1 MAQTPEIPAPSVL
14 PVFPLTG
21 SLLLPGT
28 LLPLNIFEPRYRHL
42 VADALGDR
50 ETGMH
55 IGMIQPIVP
64 RLDNFG
70 PAEPLLLEEPP
81 KLYGIGC
88 VGRIDRC
95 EPQPDGRF
103 EIVLRGICRF
113 RIGQELPE
121 QKGYRRVTADY
132 AEFLDDV
139 TEPQAFIDPGRIL
152 GTLRAFGEKHG
163 LEFDFGLLGSLPG
176 ISLLNGL
183 AVALPFRPEE
193 KQALLEA
200 AGPMEREQLL
210 LALMGMGLEPLSA
223 DEYYSPPT
231 VH

>member
-1 MAQTPEIPAPSVL
+1 MPVTTETPAPSVI

-42 VADALGDR
+42 VADALSQEEEGK
-50 ETGMH
+50 H

-70 PAEPLLLEEPP
+70 PMEPLLLEEIP
-81 KLYGIGC
+81 KLYSVGC
-88 VGRIDRC
+88 VGRIERSQQ
-95 EPQPDGRF
+95 QPDGRY

-113 RIGQELPE
+113 RVREELPE
-121 QKGYRRVTADY
+121 QRGYRRVSADY
-132 AEFLDDV
+132 GEFLRDV
-139 TEPQAFIDPGRIL
+139 MEPQVSLDPSRML
-152 GTLRAFGEKHG
+152 GALRAFGEAHS

-210 LALMGMGLEPLSA
+210 LALMGMGLEPLST
-223 DEYYSPPT
+223 DEYYAPPT